1 MRAADSVAPLAD
13 LLAILDE
20 TIILT
25 LASLDADGSPRATPL
40 YFALQTASDPAVT
53 DAGASLNS
61 DVEAPFAFLFLSDP
75 DSVHIRN
82 VEREPHCSVAAYP
95 AESDWRR
102 LRGVQA
108 KGVVGAVAEADRQD
122 AMAVYRRRVTAVDD
136 VPAAVARSRLYR
148 IRPTWIRCIDNRLGF
163 GHRQEW
169 TWR

>member
-1 MRAADSVAPLAD
+1 MAPLAD

-40 YFALQTASDPAVT
+40 YFALENAPDPAAT
-53 DAGASLNS
+53 GEAASRRS
-61 DVEAPFAFLFLSDP
+61 DIEAPLALLFLSDP
-75 DSVHIRN
+75 TSVHIRN
-82 VEREPHCSVAAYP
+82 LERAPHCSVAAYP

-108 KGVVGAVAEADRQD
+108 KGVVVAVDEAGRQD
-122 AMAVYRRRVTAVDD
+122 ALAVYRGRVSAVDV
-136 VPAAVARSRLYR
+136 VPEAVARSRMYR
-148 IRPTWIRCIDNRLGF
+148 FRPTWIRCIDNRLGF

>member
-1 MRAADSVAPLAD
+1 VVPLAG

-40 YFALQTASDPAVT
+40 YFAVETAPDPAAL
-53 DAGASLNS
+53 DEGASRDS
-61 DVEAPFAFLFLSDP
+61 EIDAPFALLFLSDP
-75 DSVHIRN
+75 TSVHIRN
-82 VEREPHCSVAAYP
+82 VERRPRCSAAAYP

-108 KGVVGAVAEADRQD
+108 KGVVAAVGEADRQD
-122 AMAVYRRRVTAVDD
+122 AMAVYRRRVSAVDD
-136 VPAAVARSRLYR
+136 VPEAVARSRVYR
-148 IRPTWIRCIDNRLGF
+148 FRPTWIRCIDNRLGF